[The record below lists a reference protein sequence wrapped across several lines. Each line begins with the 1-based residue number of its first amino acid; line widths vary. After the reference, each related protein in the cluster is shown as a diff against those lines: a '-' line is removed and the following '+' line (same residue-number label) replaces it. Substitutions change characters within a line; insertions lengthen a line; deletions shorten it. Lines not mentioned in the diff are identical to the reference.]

1 MNIQKKISIGMILI
15 LFTAVLLRPPVF
27 CFAEELQIQSK
38 AGIVMESSTGT
49 IIFEKNAHELLPP
62 ASITKVMTLLLI
74 YETIEAGKLTMDTIV
89 TTSEHA
95 ADMGGSQVYL
105 EAGEEQTVETLI
117 KCICISSANDACVAM
132 AEHIAGTEE
141 AFVERMNERAKE
153 LGMNDTNFVNCCGLD
168 ADGHVSSAYDIAIM
182 SRELMRSFPEIT
194 RFTTTWMDSIVHT
207 TRNGSSEFGLTN
219 TNKLIRQYEG
229 ITGLK
234 TGSTGK
240 ALYCLSATATRND
253 IEMIA
258 VILAAPDTKTRF
270 REAANLLNYGFSQCR
285 IYQDTYDDLEP
296 ITVKVE
302 KSMQKTTELV
312 PQDEFR
318 YISVGKEELNAIT
331 REISL
336 YERIVAP
343 IEQGEELGMIL
354 YRLDGREI
362 GRVPLVSK
370 EKIVKSG
377 YADYIKELLK
387 LLTEK
392 PEEGIVIGDT
402 NLEDGTEKIGKEHGI
417 YRYSDSYCHTLAA
430 I

>member
-1 MNIQKKISIGMILI
+1 
-15 LFTAVLLRPPVF
+15 
-27 CFAEELQIQSK
+27 
-38 AGIVMESSTGT
+38 MESSTGT

-318 YISVGKEELNAIT
+318 YISVGKEDLNAIT